1 MTGFDLDQLAAGL
14 ELGRW
19 APPPFTVASVAPSP
33 ASTSFHFV
41 WSCGTDARSVFVYGW
56 TGFPNT
62 SSVAPISTTLP
73 RRRIIV
79 LSLM

>member
-14 ELGRW
+14 ELGRR
-19 APPPFTVASVAPSP
+19 APPFTVASGAPIP

-62 SSVAPISTTLP
+62 SSVAPISTRLP